1 VSVAQRSVASATP
14 ESGGAVKRL
23 NWGCGSD
30 ARPGWTNS
38 DIKPVPGAQVVG
50 DIRAGLPLES
60 DSIDYA
66 VSIHAL
72 QELSYP
78 EVVPALAELRRVL
91 KPGGVLRL
99 GLPDLDRGIG
109 AYLRNEADYF
119 QVDESEVRSPG
130 GRFIVHMLWYGY
142 SRTLFTWD
150 FIEELLLKAGFAN
163 VVRCRYMQTESRFAG
178 IVELDNR
185 KEETMFVEATKVAGR
200 RPAVPE

>member
-1 VSVAQRSVASATP
+1 MRVVERSVAPTTS
-14 ESGGAVKRL
+14 ESGAVKRL

-30 ARPGWTNS
+30 VRPGWTNS
-38 DIKPVPGAQVVG
+38 DVKPVPGAQLVG
-50 DIRAGLPLES
+50 DICAGLPLES

-78 EVVPALAELRRVL
+78 EVVPALGELRRVL

-99 GLPDLDRGIG
+99 GLPDLDRGIR
-109 AYLRNEADYF
+109 AYIRNEEDYF
-119 QVDESEVRSPG
+119 QVDESDVRSLG

-163 VVRCRYMQTESRFAG
+163 VVRCRYKQTESRFAG

-185 KEETMFVEATKVAGR
+185 KEETMFVEATKVAGH
-200 RPAVPE
+200 RPAIPK